1 MRKICQK
8 IWQDMMW
15 VTGID
20 AGWTEI
26 ATNFKMWDIL
36 GELDTLFT
44 DAILQVNVV
53 FV

>member
-1 MRKICQK
+1 
-8 IWQDMMW
+8 MMW

-36 GELDTLFT
+36 GELDTLFS
-44 DAILQVNVV
+44 DAIYTTGKCCFCSVL
-53 FV
+53 

>member
-1 MRKICQK
+1 
-8 IWQDMMW
+8 MW

-44 DAILQVNVV
+44 DAILQVFEIRREKV
-53 FV
+53 FKSIYT